1 MILKILREQYINYTI
16 LNSALYRIGL
26 REQYINYTILN
37 SALYR
42 IKGKTPAKKK
52 KTQNARFWIT
62 KRRILIDRTR
72 NTLSLDSWFFFS
84 ISSVIYFNLYFLIYL
99 IDRTRTT
106 RWVCSCTC
114 TICSHSTAL
123 MPMYS
128 DNAHCTKLDT
138 W

>member
-52 KTQNARFWIT
+52 KTQNARF
-62 KRRILIDRTR
+62 
-72 NTLSLDSWFFFS
+72 
-84 ISSVIYFNLYFLIYL
+84 
-99 IDRTRTT
+99 
-106 RWVCSCTC
+106 
-114 TICSHSTAL
+114 
-123 MPMYS
+123 
-128 DNAHCTKLDT
+128 
-138 W
+138 